1 MQFDMTLNLIFLF
14 NTYRRK
20 NDVEDDTSIPRSS
33 ELPVVSQ
40 FEKEVN
46 KRWVRIFRQI
56 IYNVF
61 KEDNFMTEKKQGK
74 KVKQN
79 KTSYSTE
86 SKNENVQ
93 VFI

>member
-1 MQFDMTLNLIFLF
+1 M
-14 NTYRRK
+14 
-20 NDVEDDTSIPRSS
+20 
-33 ELPVVSQ
+33 
-40 FEKEVN
+40 
-46 KRWVRIFRQI
+46 
-56 IYNVF
+56 YNVF